1 METVKKTKWEL
12 RWEKQREYRENER
25 LRFEKIQENI
35 KKKKEEKERKEIEKE
50 TKIEEVKTLNRLAIE
65 GFCNRKNY
73 VKSENEIHVI
83 LSKTEIESLVRSAYK
98 LYRDSLYEDSF
109 PIIRR
114 ESMFVIRT
122 ETMLVKPKRS
132 YFKDLNR
139 IELLERYLKQNP
151 QIYKLDELREY
162 LKGDRKHNKILTII
176 LNQFDNIRYCKELKV
191 FSGSVYT
198 YAYRVLH
205 TLIEERTL
213 LIAYIDKL
221 KSENIDRGNF
231 LKWNLQES
239 KIIKLYSQFIDNA
252 IINESVSLG
261 AFYQI
266 FNNQLATFE
275 NPIQIEPMNLAC
287 FLFWSRDKE
296 MLTNK
301 QPFKIIVH
309 LKMFCNAEGKLITAH
324 NLNRYLSEYKDD
336 FLECT
341 KPIYSKIKEIFEN
354 L

>member
-65 GFCNRKNY
+65 EYCNREGY
-73 VKSENEIHVI
+73 QKSENEYNFI
-83 LSKTEIESLVRSAYK
+83 LSKTEIEQLVRYAYK
-98 LYRDSLYEDSF
+98 RYREILERDSFY
-109 PIIRR
+109 IIRR
-114 ESMFVIRT
+114 ESM
-122 ETMLVKPKRS
+122 MGKPIFT
-132 YFKDLNR
+132 YFKDLDR
-139 IELLERYLKQNP
+139 IDLFERYLTVNP
-151 QIYKLDELREY
+151 PIYKLDDLREY
-162 LKGDRKHNKILTII
+162 LKGNRKHNKILTII
-176 LNQFDNIRYCKELKV
+176 LNQFDDIRCCKELKV

-198 YAYRVLH
+198 YAYSVLH
-205 TLIEERTL
+205 NLIKERTL

-296 MLTNK
+296 ILTNK
-301 QPFKIIVH
+301 QPFKIIER
-309 LKMFCNAEGKLITAH
+309 LGMFCNAEGKLITAH